1 MNNLYKSILI
11 LPIFIIGCTSNII
24 EEKKDFAKEINNL
37 DLNIFSE
44 NGKKKYTITSPYS
57 IYDNFKNKFQFQ
69 KTTINIFQDD
79 KIKYILNSDE
89 STLSRN
95 NKILELKGNVELKT
109 INEDE
114 DFLFADNFIWN
125 IDESNYL
132 LTGNIRFENKNV
144 ILKSGIAK
152 MGSDNIIEFF
162 NPVQYIIKDDNN
174 EKRYETNSENAYY
187 DLNKESLIFSSKSKR
202 VSSKIYF

>member
-1 MNNLYKSILI
+1 MNNLYKLILI
-11 LPIFIIGCTSNII
+11 LPIFIIGCAPNII
-24 EEKKDFAKEINNL
+24 EKKDFTKEINNL

-44 NGKKKYTITSPYS
+44 NGEKKYTITSPHS

-79 KIKYILNSDE
+79 KIKYIINSDE
-89 STLSRN
+89 SFLSRG
-95 NKILELKGNVELKT
+95 NKILELKGNVKLKT
-109 INEDE
+109 INQDG

-132 LTGNIRFENKNV
+132 LTGNIMFENKNV
-144 ILKSGIAK
+144 VLKSGKAK
-152 MGSDNIIEFF
+152 MASDNIIEFF
-162 NPVQYIIKDDNN
+162 NPVKYIIKDDNN

-187 DLNKESLIFSSKSKR
+187 DMDKESLSFSAKSKR

>member
-1 MNNLYKSILI
+1 MNNFYRLILI
-11 LPIFIIGCTSNII
+11 LPIFIIGCAPNII
-24 EEKKDFAKEINNL
+24 EKKDFTKEINNL

-44 NGKKKYTITSPYS
+44 NGDKKYTITSPRS

-79 KIKYILNSDE
+79 KIKYIIYSDE
-89 STLSRN
+89 SSLSRN
-95 NKILELKGNVELKT
+95 NKILELKGNVKLKT

-125 IDESNYL
+125 INESNYV

-144 ILKSGIAK
+144 ILTSGKAK
-152 MGSDNIIEFF
+152 MASDNIIEFF
-162 NPVQYIIKDDNN
+162 NPVKYIIKDDNN

-187 DLNKESLIFSSKSKR
+187 DMNKESLSFSSKSKR

>member
-1 MNNLYKSILI
+1 MNNLYKLILI
-11 LPIFIIGCTSNII
+11 LPIFIIGCAPNII
-24 EEKKDFAKEINNL
+24 EKKDFTKEINNL

-44 NGKKKYTITSPYS
+44 NGEKKYTITSPYS

-79 KIKYILNSDE
+79 KIKYIINSDE
-89 STLSRN
+89 SFLSRG
-95 NKILELKGNVELKT
+95 NKILELKGNVKLKT
-109 INEDE
+109 INQDG

-132 LTGNIRFENKNV
+132 LTGNIIFENKNV
-144 ILKSGIAK
+144 VLKSGKAK
-152 MGSDNIIEFF
+152 MDSDNIIEFF
-162 NPVQYIIKDDNN
+162 KPVKYIIKDDNN

-187 DLNKESLIFSSKSKR
+187 DMNKESLSFRAKSKR

>member
-1 MNNLYKSILI
+1 MNNLYKLILI
-11 LPIFIIGCTSNII
+11 LPIFIIGCAPNII
-24 EEKKDFAKEINNL
+24 EKKDFTKEINNL

-44 NGKKKYTITSPYS
+44 NGEKKYTITSPFS

-79 KIKYILNSDE
+79 KIKYIINSDE
-89 STLSRN
+89 SFLSRG
-95 NKILELKGNVELKT
+95 NKILELKGNVKLKT
-109 INEDE
+109 INQDG

-132 LTGNIRFENKNV
+132 LSGNIRFENKNV
-144 ILKSGIAK
+144 VLQSGKAK
-152 MGSDNIIEFF
+152 MAPDNIIEFF
-162 NPVQYIIKDDNN
+162 NPVKYIIKDDNN

-187 DLNKESLIFSSKSKR
+187 DMNNESLSFSAKSKR

>member
-1 MNNLYKSILI
+1 MNNLYKLLLI
-11 LPIFIIGCTSNII
+11 LPIFIIGCAPNII
-24 EEKKDFAKEINNL
+24 EKKDFTKEINNL

-44 NGKKKYTITSPYS
+44 NGEKKYTITSPHS

-79 KIKYILNSDE
+79 KIKYIINSDE
-89 STLSRN
+89 SSLSRS
-95 NKILELKGNVELKT
+95 NKILELKGNVNLKT
-109 INEDE
+109 INQDG

-125 IDESNYL
+125 IEEANYL

-144 ILKSGIAK
+144 ILTSGKAK
-152 MGSDNIIEFF
+152 LGSDNIIEFF
-162 NPVQYIIKDDNN
+162 DPVKYIIKDDNDEN
-174 EKRYETNSENAYY
+174 RYETNSENAYY
-187 DLNKESLIFSSKSKR
+187 NINQESLSFKAKDKR